1 MSANVVSFVIQI
13 CSPTAG
19 ALQAA
24 INRNADSFGIRIFN
38 RYVRLKPVAVNLSA
52 GSSETQIS
60 DHFAWQR
67 QSHDEHSVNSYESD
81 TAPHQEC
88 SSPALP

>member
-1 MSANVVSFVIQI
+1 MSANVASFVIQI

-19 ALQAA
+19 ALQEA

-38 RYVRLKPVAVNLSA
+38 RYARLKLVAVNLSA
-52 GSSETQIS
+52 GLSETQIS

-67 QSHDEHSVNSYESD
+67 QNRKADIAGMSATWVRGK
-81 TAPHQEC
+81 
-88 SSPALP
+88 SS